1 MDPVIIY
8 IFYVIKQYI
17 IYSKNNIYYYK
28 INNVIKYHLKC
39 CFSQNIINV

>member
-1 MDPVIIY
+1 MGPVIIY

-28 INNVIKYHLKC
+28 ITNVIKYITWSAVLAR
-39 CFSQNIINV
+39 IL